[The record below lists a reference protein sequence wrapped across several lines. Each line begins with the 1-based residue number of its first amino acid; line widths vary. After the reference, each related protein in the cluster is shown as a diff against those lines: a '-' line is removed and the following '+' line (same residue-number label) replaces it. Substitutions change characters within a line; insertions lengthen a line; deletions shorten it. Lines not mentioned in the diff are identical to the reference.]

1 MDSSTTLL
9 DAKAAFLRQ
18 QVRLLSQP
26 LQPSKSWR
34 DFAPETETSLSDATI
49 SAVMARVNEKLKQHN
64 KNVYSALSQR
74 HVAEQIDALYWNEV
88 QEQDTQTDADALA
101 VGTNVDLMKS
111 EEVGKLP
118 EEIRELQVQEGQL
131 IGADEAERY
140 SELRKRLVGAGARR
154 DQQKKRLEGYK
165 QLQKM
170 LEPLEA
176 AQENVQPNLVTRD
189 GELSKELDRMRVLL
203 ARVTGKVGEVKRKN
217 GDVKDLGQG
226 PSEQQRLLAAM
237 DLT

>member
-34 DFAPETETSLSDATI
+34 DFAPETETSLSDATV
-49 SAVMARVNEKLKQHN
+49 SAVMVRVNEKLKQHN

-88 QEQDTQTDADALA
+88 QEQDMQTDADALA
-101 VGTNVDLMKS
+101 VGTDVDLMES

-118 EEIRELQVQEGQL
+118 EEIRELQVQEGQP
-131 IGADEAERY
+131 INADDAKRY
-140 SELRKRLVGAGARR
+140 VELRRQLVEASARR
-154 DQQKKRLEGYK
+154 DQQRKRLEGYK
-165 QLQKM
+165 QLQKL
-170 LEPLEA
+170 LEPLER
-176 AQENVQPNLVTRD
+176 AQEYVQPNLVTRD

-203 ARVTGKVGEVKRKN
+203 ARVTGKVGKVKRKN
-217 GDVKDLGQG
+217 GDVKGLGQG
-226 PSEQQRLLAAM
+226 LSEQQRLQAAM

>member
-1 MDSSTTLL
+1 MNSSTTLL

-34 DFAPETETSLSDATI
+34 DFAPETETSLSDATV
-49 SAVMARVNEKLKQHN
+49 SAVMVRVNEKLKQHN

-88 QEQDTQTDADALA
+88 QEQDKQTDANALA
-101 VGTNVDLMKS
+101 VGTDVNLMES

-118 EEIRELQVQEGQL
+118 EEIRELQVHEGQP
-131 IGADEAERY
+131 ISADEAQRY
-140 SELRKRLVGAGARR
+140 VELRRQLVEASVRR
-154 DQQKKRLEGYK
+154 DQQRKRLEGYK
-165 QLQKM
+165 QLQKL
-170 LEPLEA
+170 LEPLER

-217 GDVKDLGQG
+217 GNVKDLGQG
-226 PSEQQRLLAAM
+226 LSEQQRLQAAM

>member
-1 MDSSTTLL
+1 MESSTTLL

-34 DFAPETETSLSDATI
+34 DFAPETETSLSDATV

-64 KNVYSALSQR
+64 KNVYFGLSQR
-74 HVAEQIDALYWNEV
+74 HVAEQIDELYWNEV
-88 QEQDTQTDADALA
+88 QEQDEEASLDALA
-101 VGTNVDLMKS
+101 VATDVDLTET

-118 EEIRELQVQEGQL
+118 EEMKELQLHDGQS
-131 IGADEAERY
+131 ISADEAVRY
-140 SELRKRLVGAGARR
+140 AELRRRLGEASEMR
-154 DQQKKRLEGYK
+154 DQQRKRLEGYR
-165 QLQKM
+165 QLQKL
-170 LEPLEA
+170 LEPLEH
-176 AQENVQPNLVTRD
+176 AQENVQPNLVTKD

-203 ARVTGKVGEVKRKN
+203 ARVTGKVGEARRKN
-217 GDVKDLGQG
+217 GDARDLGQG
-226 PSEQQRLLAAM
+226 FSEQQRLQAAM